1 MFILVLLYNHF
12 HGNYLTQW
20 NYPMFLH
27 PYISVLPKVPTPT
40 PASHWPLHLWLWLT
54 YPWLS
59 GYQPFEIWHQTFCI
73 VRVLDRAF
81 FWPLFG
87 ISSLTTH
94 CIYYFFKSI
103 FSDPFWVFFS
113 NWNLPLLNIC
123 LLNKWLRIYESHI
136 FELRIKT
143 LDLLQSLLTH
153 LVNMWTFFFSF
164 TCFIIM
170 APLVPTF
177 ICVVTSPLTV
187 TYNLLQCEAMIRLQN
202 FLLVISCLKTIHLRM
217 CYLQMYDCKFPFFSR
232 VKFKICSRHFHKFNF
247 VEKST
252 WLDSCTKEDPPATVD
267 IRWLNLINQPMD
279 SYCSQISCFTSDP
292 IKPFTIAKCCV
303 SELRLWNT

>member
-1 MFILVLLYNHF
+1 M
-12 HGNYLTQW
+12 GNVNLNGIF
-20 NYPMFLH
+20 NYIAIKPCLSWF
-27 PYISVLPKVPTPT
+27 YFTTISMVTIWPNGIIPCSCTHIYRCFQKSPPPT

-136 FELRIKT
+136 FEMRIKT

-153 LVNMWTFFFSF
+153 LVNMWTFFF
-164 TCFIIM
+164 
-170 APLVPTF
+170 P
-177 ICVVTSPLTV
+177 
-187 TYNLLQCEAMIRLQN
+187 
-202 FLLVISCLKTIHLRM
+202 LLVSLSWPH
-217 CYLQMYDCKFPFFSR
+217 
-232 VKFKICSRHFHKFNF
+232 
-247 VEKST
+247 
-252 WLDSCTKEDPPATVD
+252 
-267 IRWLNLINQPMD
+267 
-279 SYCSQISCFTSDP
+279 
-292 IKPFTIAKCCV
+292 
-303 SELRLWNT
+303 